1 MLPVAKNALKSARI
15 DSKIFLKIPRTD
27 ETRDSTDE
35 VMELILIEILRT
47 GGDLI
52 CVIAYFRVRMG
63 VILPIDGRTMSR
75 RFGNLQTIGLISPVQ
90 VRLRSKL
97 KQVWRFTV
105 RLTSRNVI
113 WRSASSPSWSACG

>member
-35 VMELILIEILRT
+35 VMELILMEILRT

-63 VILPIDGRTMSR
+63 VILPIDVERWTEDSEIYK
-75 RFGNLQTIGLISPVQ
+75 LYGLY
-90 VRLRSKL
+90 LRC
-97 KQVWRFTV
+97 RYGYG
-105 RLTSRNVI
+105 
-113 WRSASSPSWSACG
+113 PS